1 MRVSVDHE
9 LCEYNALC
17 VPLAPDVFALSDDD
31 ELTVLDE
38 HPADSLRSQVEA
50 AAATCPRQAIRVTDD
65 TTPG

>member
-17 VPLAPDVFALSDDD
+17 VPLAPTVFALSDDD

-38 HPADSLRSQVEA
+38 NPDESLRSQVTA
-50 AAATCPRQAIRVTDD
+50 AAATCPRQAISVTEDS
-65 TTPG
+65 TPG

>member
-17 VPLAPDVFALSDDD
+17 VPLAPTVFALSDDD

-38 HPADSLRSQVEA
+38 SPPESLRPEVEA
-50 AAATCPRQAIRVTDD
+50 AAATCPRQAIRVTEDA
-65 TTPG
+65 TPG